1 MKALKANSLQ
11 LDDWITLKN
20 EENYLGKILLNK
32 GNKGT
37 REQGGSPSPLSQ
49 KKKYGLKF
57 NPELAQEG
65 SWLALIGLQTGPSCS
80 KDG

>member
-20 EENYLGKILLNK
+20 EENYLGKMLLNK
-32 GNKGT
+32 KKNET
-37 REQGGSPSPLSQ
+37 LEEPLPPFPE
-49 KKKYGLKF
+49 KKYGLKF

-65 SWLALIGLQTGPSCS
+65 SWLALLGLQTGPSSS

>member
-20 EENYLGKILLNK
+20 EENYLGKMLLNK
-32 GNKGT
+32 KKMKPL
-37 REQGGSPSPLSQ
+37 GSPSPLSQ

>member
-1 MKALKANSLQ
+1 MKP
-11 LDDWITLKN
+11 
-20 EENYLGKILLNK
+20 
-32 GNKGT
+32 
-37 REQGGSPSPLSQ
+37 RGSPSPLSQ

-65 SWLALIGLQTGPSCS
+65 SWLALLGLQTGPSCS

>member
-32 GNKGT
+32 KNETPG
-37 REQGGSPSPLSQ
+37 EPLLPFPE
-49 KKKYGLKF
+49 KKHGLKF
-57 NPELAQEG
+57 NPELAQED

>member
-32 GNKGT
+32 KNETPG
-37 REQGGSPSPLSQ
+37 EPLPPFPE
-49 KKKYGLKF
+49 KKIRIK
-57 NPELAQEG
+57 
-65 SWLALIGLQTGPSCS
+65 I
-80 KDG
+80 